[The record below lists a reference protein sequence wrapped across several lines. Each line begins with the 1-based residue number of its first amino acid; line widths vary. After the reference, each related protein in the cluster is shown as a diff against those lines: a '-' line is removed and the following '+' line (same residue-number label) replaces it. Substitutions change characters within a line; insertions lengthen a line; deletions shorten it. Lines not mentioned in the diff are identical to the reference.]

1 MLEPIENL
9 VRNLGRLPGLGRRSA
24 GRAALALVREP
35 DRLLEPLVAA
45 LRDAQANVCACA
57 RCGAFTVR
65 GEDPCALCTDA
76 CTDATRDGGVVC
88 VVEEAA
94 DVVTIESS
102 GAFRG
107 RYHVLA
113 GKLSPV
119 RHCGPDKLRI
129 AELKD
134 RIAREGFGEVLL
146 ALSTD
151 MEGDATAGY
160 LVETLRGFPS
170 AAAPVAVVGVSSG
183 GLSSKLPCFSAM
195 RCVTISASSAALAKL
210 ITFMVVSSALSKRTI
225 TSSVS
230 SINFFLALFILY
242 PHQPVALVYQ
252 ISDTGLFIQL
262 FKLCVERIH
271 VSARLSA
278 VYGLFLQYR
287 REHLYLPCRYG

>member
-1 MLEPIENL
+1 MLAPIENL

-35 DRLLEPLVAA
+35 ERLLEPLVLA

-76 CTDATRDGGVVC
+76 TRDGGVVC

-102 GAFRG
+102 GAFHG

-160 LVETLRGFPS
+160 LAETLREFPS
-170 AAAPVAVVGVSSG
+170 AAAPVKVTRLAFGLPADSGVAYSDP
-183 GLSSKLPCFSAM
+183 LTLRRAIVH
-195 RCVTISASSAALAKL
+195 RCPA
-210 ITFMVVSSALSKRTI
+210 
-225 TSSVS
+225 
-230 SINFFLALFILY
+230 
-242 PHQPVALVYQ
+242 
-252 ISDTGLFIQL
+252 
-262 FKLCVERIH
+262 
-271 VSARLSA
+271 
-278 VYGLFLQYR
+278 
-287 REHLYLPCRYG
+287 